1 MDSDHAPLVRFRLRG
16 TVRVLARVIDSGP
29 TGGTV
34 ELLGSGERV
43 TLTGRAWREV
53 EGYPVRA
60 RLVGG
65 GS

>member
-53 EGYPVRA
+53 ESYPVR
-60 RLVGG
+60 
-65 GS
+65 GSKVAS

>member
-1 MDSDHAPLVRFRLRG
+1 MDTDPTLIRFRLRG

-34 ELLGSGERV
+34 EVLGSHERV

-60 RLVGG
+60 RRPGG

>member
-1 MDSDHAPLVRFRLRG
+1 MDDAPLVRFPLRG